1 MELQRLDISNL
12 EKINAIDFYKMHND
26 SFIDVNEELPKPPT
40 ALSIGTINL
49 GQEVFECAF
58 GTYGNFSCIT
68 GASKAKKTFL
78 KSLIIA
84 SYIGGSSINYAKEF
98 KGHRDKDKF
107 ILDFDT
113 EQSKWHSQRVFK
125 RVPSITNREF
135 IDGKSYDFYKPF
147 YLRKYTYK
155 ERLQF
160 IEWCILEN
168 KEYRDNIG
176 FVNIDGFADLVAD
189 VNDLPSCNELVAK
202 LLKWTDISQ
211 CHLTGILHKNF
222 GSAKPTGHLGSA
234 ILKKAE
240 TVCMLDVNENDK
252 SYTNVS
258 FPYTRGFPINDFS
271 FRINEFGLPIVEE
284 IEQNNV
290 PF

>member
-1 MELQRLDISNL
+1 MEYLKTPQQF
-12 EKINAIDFYKMHND
+12 KIDYLKMHNEA
-26 SFIDVNEELPKPPT
+26 FIDVNEELKEPPT
-40 ALSIGTINL
+40 ALSIGSISL
-49 GQEVFECAF
+49 GDKTFDRAF
-58 GTYGNFSCIT
+58 GTYGNFSCII

-84 SYIGGSSINYAKEF
+84 SYIGGSAINYAPDF

-125 RVPSITNREF
+125 RVPKITNREF
-135 IDGKSYDFYKPF
+135 IDGKNYEFYKPF
-147 YLRKYTYK
+147 YLRKYDYK

-160 IEWCILEN
+160 IEWCILESD
-168 KEYRDNIG
+168 YRDNIG
-176 FVNIDGFADLVAD
+176 FVNIDGFADLVKD

-211 CHLTGILHKNF
+211 CHLTGILHKNY
-222 GSAKPTGHLGSA
+222 GSEKPTGHLGSA

-240 TVCMLDVNENDK
+240 TVCNLDLDENDNN
-252 SYTNVS
+252 YTDVS
-258 FPYTRGFPINDFS
+258 FPYTRGFPIDEFK
-271 FRINEFGLPIVEE
+271 FRINEFGLPI
-284 IEQNNV
+284 IETQGWL
-290 PF
+290 

>member
-1 MELQRLDISNL
+1 M
-12 EKINAIDFYKMHND
+12 EKINLDNEMQRINKIGIVDFLKIHNEA
-26 SFIDVNEELPKPPT
+26 FVDVNENLPKPPT
-40 ALSIGTINL
+40 ALSIGTIKQGN
-49 GQEVFECAF
+49 EIFERAF

-84 SYIGGSSINYAKEF
+84 SYIGGSAVNYAPNF

-125 RVPSITNREF
+125 RVPKITNRQF
-135 IDGKSYDFYKPF
+135 IDGKSYEFYKPF
-147 YLRKYTYK
+147 YLRRYDYK

-160 IEWCILEN
+160 IEWCILES
-168 KEYRDNIG
+168 EYRDNIG
-176 FVNIDGFADLVAD
+176 FVNIDGFADLVSD
-189 VNDLPSCNELVAK
+189 VNDLVSCNELVAK

-211 CHLTGILHKNF
+211 CHLTGILHKNYN
-222 GSAKPTGHLGSA
+222 SEKPTGHLGSA

-240 TVCMLDVNENDK
+240 TVCTLDVNEQDEN
-252 SYTNVS
+252 YTDVT
-258 FPYTRGFPINDFS
+258 FPYTRGFPIDKFS
-271 FRINEFGLPIVEE
+271 FTINSYGLPI
-284 IEQNNV
+284 IEDTNNI